1 MFTLFLMNQKGL
13 AFLQSF
19 VNSNDIG
26 LIDIVVGA
34 QDESVLNDYY
44 KEIRVLSESNKIP
57 FLDRKNLRFTDP
69 TNSIAIAIGWR
80 WIIPSKSFPR
90 IMVFHDSLLPKYRG
104 FAPTVNAL
112 VNGEKEIGVTAL
124 WASEQYDQGPILGQ
138 KLLKV
143 SYPITI
149 EKAISALTS
158 FYAELGMELVNSL
171 IQAGDLKGMLQDEST
186 ASYSIWR
193 DDQDYQIDWSAN
205 ATDIRRFID
214 AVGYP
219 YQGASSFI
227 EGIGK
232 VRILEAEECFDYLHE
247 LIHPGKVFLKIDG
260 LPLVICGKGS
270 LLIKKMILDQDGS
283 PIDLKNFRV
292 RFK

>member
-26 LIDIVVGA
+26 LIDTVVGA

-44 KEIRVLSESNKIP
+44 KDIRALAESNKIP
-57 FLDRKNLRFTDP
+57 FLDRKNLRYTDP
-69 TNSIAIAIGWR
+69 TNNIAIAIGWR

-112 VNGEKEIGVTAL
+112 INGEKEIGVTAL

-138 KLLKV
+138 KSLKV
-143 SYPITI
+143 NYPITI
-149 EKAISALTS
+149 EKAITELSSL
-158 FYAELGMELVNSL
+158 YAELGMELVNSL
-171 IQAGDLKGMLQDEST
+171 IQEGDVNGMLQDESN

-193 DDQDYQIDWSAN
+193 DEEDYQIDWKAN

-232 VRILEAEECFDYLHE
+232 VRILEAEECFDYIHE
-247 LIHPGKVFLKIDG
+247 IVHPGKLFLKIDG
-260 LPLVICGKGS
+260 QPLVICGKGS

>member
-19 VNSNDIG
+19 VNTNDVS
-26 LIDIVVGA
+26 LIDTVVGA
-34 QDESVLNDYY
+34 KDESVLNDYF
-44 KEIRVLSESNKIP
+44 KDIRALSESNKIS

-80 WIIPSKSFPR
+80 WIISSKSFPR
-90 IMVFHDSLLPKYRG
+90 IIVFHDSLLPKYRG

-112 VNGEKEIGVTAL
+112 INGEKEIGVTAL

-138 KLLKV
+138 KSLKV
-143 SYPITI
+143 NYPTTI
-149 EKAISALTS
+149 EKAISALS
-158 FYAELGMELVNSL
+158 SLYAELGMELVNGL
-171 IQAGDLKGMLQDEST
+171 IQEGDLKGMLQDESN

-193 DDQDYQIDWSAN
+193 DEEDYQIDWTAD
-205 ATDIRRFID
+205 AKDIRRFID
-214 AVGYP
+214 AVGFP
-219 YQGASSFI
+219 YQGASTFI
-227 EGIGK
+227 DGLGK
-232 VRILEAEECFDYLHE
+232 IRILEAEECFEYLHE

-260 LPLVICGKGS
+260 QPLVICGKGS

-283 PIDLKNFRV
+283 QIDLKNFRV

>member
-112 VNGEKEIGVTAL
+112 INGESEIGVTAL

-138 KLLKV
+138 KSLKV
-143 SYPITI
+143 NYPITI
-149 EKAISALTS
+149 EKAISALS
-158 FYAELGMELVNSL
+158 SLYAELGMELVNSI
-171 IQAGDLKGMLQDEST
+171 IQEGDLKGMLQDESN

-193 DDQDYQIDWSAN
+193 DEDDYQIDWTAD
-205 ATDIRRFID
+205 ALEIRRFVD

-219 YQGASSFI
+219 YQGASSYI
-227 EGIGK
+227 DGIGK
-232 VRILEAEECFDYLHE
+232 VRIIEVEESFDYLHE
-247 LIHPGKVFLKIDG
+247 ITHPGKVFFKQG
-260 LPLVICGKGS
+260 TSVYVICGSGS
-270 LLIKKMILDQDGS
+270 LIVKKMIKEDGTEL
-283 PIDLKNFRV
+283 DLKNFRV